1 MNLLKNKKI
10 LIILITFVFVY
21 LLLSFIVAFSAFSID
36 DEILNETPR
45 DLGIN
50 YQELLIETES
60 SYISS
65 WWIPAGSETTII
77 LLHGLRGQ
85 KADPEILNKI
95 ELLHTKGF
103 SLIAIDFRN
112 HGTSGEGDFT
122 FGRDE
127 VNDVFATIDYF
138 HKNEGINSYGLWG
151 FSYGATT
158 ALLFGLEFDEQID
171 EVELVGIFAE
181 SPYLDLL
188 EVFTDQVAYRT
199 PLNKTMANLL
209 KPGTIFL
216 TNLIYDFDFNS
227 IKKTFG
233 TSRDIKTS
241 TVVISCF
248 NDEIVPVSQSRE
260 IVEILGS
267 NAIYEEFEE
276 CYGHGQA
283 EKSDPERYKN
293 ILQNL
298 FK

>member
-1 MNLLKNKKI
+1 MNLLKNKKK
-10 LIILITFVFVY
+10 LIVVVLVFVY

-36 DEILNETPR
+36 DEILKGTPR

-50 YQELLIETES
+50 YQEIKIETEN

-65 WWIPAGSETTII
+65 WWIPADSETTII

-85 KADPEILNKI
+85 KADPEILKKI
-95 ELLHTKGF
+95 ELFHNNGL

-112 HGTSGEGDFT
+112 HGSSGEGDFT
-122 FGRDE
+122 FGIDE
-127 VNDVFATIDYF
+127 VNDVYATVDYF

-158 ALLFGLEFDEQID
+158 ALLFGLEFEKQID
-171 EVELVGIFAE
+171 EIELIGIFAE

-199 PLNKTMANLL
+199 PLNNTMANLL

-227 IKKTFG
+227 IKNTFG
-233 TSRDIKTS
+233 TNREIDSPTK
-241 TVVISCF
+241 VISCF
-248 NDEIVPVSQSRE
+248 NDEIVPISQSKE
-260 IVEILGS
+260 ISEILGFNS
-267 NAIYEEFEE
+267 HYEEFEE
-276 CYGHGQA
+276 CNGHGYVQ
-283 EKSDPERYKN
+283 KSDPERYKN
-293 ILQNL
+293 ILQEL